1 MPPDPA
7 TVFVV
12 DDDAAIRDALGNLI
26 RSVGLLPR
34 AFASAHEFLTCPKPD
49 NPACLLLDVRMPGMA
64 PLDCQR
70 LLADAGIPIP
80 IIFMTGN
87 GDIPMSLPATKTGTV
102 DFLTKPFRDQDLLD
116 AVRQALE
123 IDRRRRISEHG
134 TALLQER
141 FESLTEREREILRW
155 VISGRHNKQIAAELA
170 TSEES
175 VKVHRT
181 RTMRK
186 MKANSTADLVTM
198 AARLGVPPV
207 R

>member
-34 AFASAHEFLTCPKPD
+34 AFASAHEFLTCAKPD
-49 NPACLLLDVRMPGMA
+49 SPACLLLDVRMPGLA

-70 LLADAGIPIP
+70 LLADAGILFP
-80 IIFMTGN
+80 IIFMIGHSDT
-87 GDIPMSLPATKTGTV
+87 PMSLPTTKGDTV
-102 DFLTKPFRDQDLLD
+102 DFLMKPLRDRDLLN
-116 AVRQALE
+116 AVHQALE

-134 TALLQER
+134 TALLRER
-141 FESLTEREREILRW
+141 FESLTEREREIMRW

-181 RTMRK
+181 RILRK

-198 AARLGVPPV
+198 AARLGVAPV